1 MEHGAKPHGS
11 AFWFG
16 HFLVPLASDF
26 TSLSLIFSAWKM
38 GVVKAPTHRVGAQM
52 GGVNVFK
59 VLRIK
64 AGVQDTLGKF

>member
-1 MEHGAKPHGS
+1 MK
-11 AFWFG
+11 
-16 HFLVPLASDF
+16 
-26 TSLSLIFSAWKM
+26 LSLIFSAWKM
-38 GVVKAPTHRVGAQM
+38 GMIKAPTHRVGVQM